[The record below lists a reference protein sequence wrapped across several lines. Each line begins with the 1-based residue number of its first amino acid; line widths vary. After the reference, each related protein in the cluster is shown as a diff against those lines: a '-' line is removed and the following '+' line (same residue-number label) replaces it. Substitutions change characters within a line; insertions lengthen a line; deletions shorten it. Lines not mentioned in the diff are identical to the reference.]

1 MKKLLHIAVLSLLLT
16 SLQGRAEE
24 EKTMPPNKMAPKA
37 MEEKKHKGA
46 QQEKMKRC
54 NVEAKGMKGD
64 ERKAKM
70 SACLKG

>member
-1 MKKLLHIAVLSLLLT
+1 MKKQWLIAVAGLLLIT
-16 SLQGRAEE
+16 SQAQAQD
-24 EKTMPPNKMAPKA
+24 EKLTQQPKA
-37 MEEKKHKGA
+37 GPKVMEEKKHKGA

-54 NVEAKGMKGD
+54 NAEAKGMKGD

>member
-16 SLQGRAEE
+16 SLQAQAEE
-24 EKTMPPNKMAPKA
+24 EKTMPPNKTTPKA
-37 MEEKKHKGA
+37 MEEKKHKDT

>member
-1 MKKLLHIAVLSLLLT
+1 MKKSIYIAVLGLLLT
-16 SLQGRAEE
+16 SVHVHAEDDK
-24 EKTMPPNKMAPKA
+24 KTPPNTMTAKA
-37 MEEKKHKGA
+37 QDEKKHAGS

>member
-1 MKKLLHIAVLSLLLT
+1 MKKRWLIAVAGLLLIT
-16 SLQGRAEE
+16 IQAQAQD
-24 EKTMPPNKMAPKA
+24 EKLTQEPKTGPKV

-54 NVEAKGMKGD
+54 NAEAKGMKGD